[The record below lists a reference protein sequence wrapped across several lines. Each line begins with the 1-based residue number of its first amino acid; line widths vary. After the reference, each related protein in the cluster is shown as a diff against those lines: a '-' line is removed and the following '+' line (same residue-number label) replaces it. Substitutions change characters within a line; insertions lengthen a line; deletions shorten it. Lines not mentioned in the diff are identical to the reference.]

1 MLQVARFRNASWHAL
16 PDIGPMTQTKA
27 QALGA
32 LGERIAER
40 WLVRDGWQVVDRRW
54 RSGRRDLDLVAIRD
68 DVVAFVEVKTRRST
82 WSGEPVEAVNW
93 RKQRELTRSAQTW
106 IDQRG
111 TVIAPAAAI
120 YRFDVVGIVASRERV
135 AIRYVPAAFPAFQAQ

>member
-1 MLQVARFRNASWHAL
+1 
-16 PDIGPMTQTKA
+16 MTQTKA

-40 WLVRDGWQVVDRRW
+40 WLRRDGWQVVDRRW
-54 RSGRRDLDLVAIRD
+54 RSGHRDLDLVAIRD
-68 DVVAFVEVKTRRST
+68 NVVAFVEVKTRRSS

-106 IDQRG
+106 IDRRG
-111 TVIAPAAAI
+111 LMIAPAEAV
-120 YRFDVVGIVASRERV
+120 YRFDVVGIVATRDRV
-135 AIRYVPAAFPAFQAQ
+135 GVRHIASAFPAFSTQ

>member
-1 MLQVARFRNASWHAL
+1 MLQAARFRDASRHAE
-16 PDIGPMTQTKA
+16 PDLGPMTQTKA

-40 WLVRDGWQVVDRRW
+40 WLVRDGWRVVDRRF

-111 TVIAPAAAI
+111 TVIAPTAAN

-135 AIRYVPAAFPAFQAQ
+135 AIRHVAGAFPAFQAQ

>member
-1 MLQVARFRNASWHAL
+1 
-16 PDIGPMTQTKA
+16 MTQTKA

-40 WLVRDGWQVVDRRW
+40 WLMRDGWQVVDRRW
-54 RSGRRDLDLVAIRD
+54 RSGRRDLDLVAVREN
-68 DVVAFVEVKTRRST
+68 VVAFVEVKTRRTS

-106 IDQRG
+106 IDRRG
-111 TVIAPAAAI
+111 LLVAPRSAV
-120 YRFDVVGIVASRERV
+120 YRFDVIGIVASRERV
-135 AIRYVPAAFPAFQAQ
+135 GVRHVPAAFPAFAAQ

>member
-1 MLQVARFRNASWHAL
+1 
-16 PDIGPMTQTKA
+16 MTQTKA

-40 WLVRDGWQVVDRRW
+40 WLARDGWQVVDRRW
-54 RSGRRDLDLVAIRD
+54 RSGRRDIDLVALRD
-68 DVVAFVEVKTRRST
+68 GVVAFVEVKTRRTT

-93 RKQRELTRSAQTW
+93 RKQRELTRSAQAW

-111 TVIAPAAAI
+111 AAISPAPASF
-120 YRFDVVGIVASRERV
+120 RFDVVGIVASRERV
-135 AIRYVPAAFPAFQAQ
+135 AVRHVPGAFPAFQAQ

>member
-1 MLQVARFRNASWHAL
+1 
-16 PDIGPMTQTKA
+16 MTQTKA

-54 RSGRRDLDLVAIRD
+54 RSGRRDLDLVAIRGN
-68 DVVAFVEVKTRRST
+68 VVAFVEVKTRRST
-82 WSGEPVEAVNW
+82 WSGGPVEAVNW
-93 RKQRELTRSAQTW
+93 RKQRELTRSAQAW

-111 TVIAPAAAI
+111 TLVAPAPAVF
-120 YRFDVVGIVASRERV
+120 RFDVVGVVASRERV
-135 AIRYVPAAFPAFQAQ
+135 GVCHVTAAFPAFQAAQ

>member
-1 MLQVARFRNASWHAL
+1 
-16 PDIGPMTQTKA
+16 MTQTKA

-40 WLVRDGWQVVDRRW
+40 WLRRDGWQVVDRRW
-54 RSGRRDLDLVAIRD
+54 KSGRRDLDLVAIREN
-68 DVVAFVEVKTRRST
+68 VVAFVEVKTRRST

-106 IDQRG
+106 IDRRG
-111 TVIAPAAAI
+111 LLIAPAEAV

-135 AIRYVPAAFPAFQAQ
+135 GVRHVTCAFPAFSSQ